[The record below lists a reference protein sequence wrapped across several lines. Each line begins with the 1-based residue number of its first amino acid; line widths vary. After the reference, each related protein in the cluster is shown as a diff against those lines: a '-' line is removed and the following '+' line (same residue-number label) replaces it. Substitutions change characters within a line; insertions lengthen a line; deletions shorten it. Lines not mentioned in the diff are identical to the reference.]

1 MKIILDRILG
11 GFLVFLMTMMVVAVT
26 WQVFSR
32 YALQSSSSFTEEVA
46 RYLLIWIG
54 LLGAAFV
61 SGQRQHLSIDILGPK
76 LEEAKRIRLRIGI
89 NILIIAFCLGVMIV
103 GGSNLVYVN
112 YLLGQTSAALNIP
125 LGTIYLALP
134 ISGVLVIIYKII
146 ELLNPKKYLV

>member
-1 MKIILDRILG
+1 MKVLLDRVLG
-11 GFLVFLMTMMVVAVT
+11 AFLVFLMTAMVVAVT

-32 YALQSSSSFTEEVA
+32 YALQASSSFTEEVA

-61 SGQRQHLSIDILGPK
+61 SGQRQHLAIDILGPK
-76 LEEAKRIRLRIGI
+76 LEESKRIKLRIGI
-89 NILIIAFCLGVMIV
+89 NILIIGFSLGVMII

-125 LGTIYLALP
+125 LGVVYMALP
-134 ISGVLVIIYKII
+134 ISGLLVIVYKII
-146 ELLNPKKYLV
+146 EILNPKKYLV

>member
-1 MKIILDRILG
+1 MKLLLDKILG
-11 GFLVFLMTMMVVAVT
+11 GFLVFLMTMMVFAVT

-89 NILIIAFCLGVMIV
+89 NILIIAFCLGVMII

-134 ISGVLVIIYKII
+134 ISGVLVIIYKIM